1 MRWSWTFSPSSL
13 EVFGFLPAG
22 RLVLWVGQ
30 SASNGERQWGLWFMA
45 ERTPDFEGEWVG
57 VVQVGVGGTQAVG
70 A

>member
-45 ERTPDFEGEWVG
+45 ERTPDFKGEWVG
-57 VVQVGVGGTQAVG
+57 VVQVGVGGTQAV
-70 A
+70 

>member
-30 SASNGERQWGLWFMA
+30 STSNGERQWGLWFMA

-57 VVQVGVGGTQAVG
+57 
-70 A
+70 